1 MSDRISLR
9 LGRRDMNVF
18 TTIDKPGAPPVV
30 HVAGRHPVALCPSC
44 CRPSGTTNGTGWRDV
59 IDVVR
64 TLVVT
69 LAICVRRFVCEW
81 EDCAQ
86 KTFDERFEGIGRGGA
101 SERALAWF
109 ADLARGRATRAVAR
123 DMGVPEHYLR
133 IAVGARRHHAFER
146 RRGRLG
152 AHLAIDE
159 CSVRKNF
166 VYATVFS
173 DPDRGIVIDMAPGR
187 DASAVLFFAHLYS
200 HAERAKVRVVTID
213 CHAPYR
219 MAARVLFPNALVV
232 ADAFHLHRR
241 VLAALTEVRRD
252 AWNRWRARNRK
263 LGKPFKEARF
273 ALARARDSL
282 QADDRPAGER
292 QRLALFDATNL
303 DPDLAVAYELKE
315 AFRVAMAIGRSG
327 DVAVFAACLD
337 LFDALC
343 LTCGID
349 AFVSLAKTLRNW
361 RTEIVNYA
369 ASGGKSNAFA
379 EAIIHLIKNQKRQ
392 AHGYR
397 SWAGFRG
404 QILWAF
410 GEVVDPVTGEIRPLR
425 SLPRGEGANWFQ
437 PQFA

>member
-18 TTIDKPGAPPVV
+18 TTIDRPGARPVV
-30 HVAGRHPVALCPSC
+30 HVAGRHEVALCPSC
-44 CRPSGTTNGTGWRDV
+44 RRPSGTTNGAGWRNV
-59 IDVVR
+59 VDVVR

-81 EDCAQ
+81 EDCSQ
-86 KTFDERFEGIGRGGA
+86 RTFDERFEGIARGGA
-101 SERALAWF
+101 SERALAFF

-123 DMGVPEHYLR
+123 DLGVPEHYLR
-133 IAVGARRHHAFER
+133 VAVGARRKRAFER

-152 AHLAIDE
+152 AHLAVDE

-173 DPDRGIVIDMAPGR
+173 DPDRGVVIDMAPGR
-187 DASAVLFFAHLYS
+187 DASAILFFAHLYS
-200 HAERAKVRVVTID
+200 HAERARVRVVTID

-219 MAARVLFPNALVV
+219 MAARALFPNALVV

-263 LGKPFKEARF
+263 LGKPFKDARF
-273 ALARARDSL
+273 ALARARESL
-282 QADDRPAGER
+282 DADDRPAGER
-292 QRLALFDATNL
+292 QRLALYDATNL
-303 DPDLAVAYELKE
+303 DADLGAAYELKE

-327 DVAVFAACLD
+327 DVAVFTACLE
-337 LFDALC
+337 LFDAMC
-343 LTCGID
+343 LRSGID
-349 AFVSLAKTLRNW
+349 AFVRLAKTLREW
-361 RTEIVNYA
+361 RDEIANYA
-369 ASGGKSNAFA
+369 ASGGASNGFA
-379 EAIIHLIKNQKRQ
+379 EAVNHLIKNQKRQ

-410 GEVVDPVTGEIRPLR
+410 GEVVDPTTGEIRPLR
-425 SLPRGEGANWFQ
+425 SVPRGEGANWFQ
-437 PQFA
+437 PQFT

>member
-1 MSDRISLR
+1 MGDRISLR

-18 TTIDKPGAPPVV
+18 TTIDKVGSRPVV

-44 CRPSGTTNGTGWRDV
+44 ARPSGTTNGTGWRNV
-59 IDVVR
+59 VDVVR

-81 EDCAQ
+81 EDCGQ
-86 KTFDERFEGIGRGGA
+86 RTFDERFEGIGRGGA
-101 SERALAWF
+101 TDRALAFF
-109 ADLARGRATRAVAR
+109 ADLARGRATRSVAR
-123 DMGVPEHYLR
+123 DLGVPEHYLR
-133 IAVGARRHHAFER
+133 IAVGARRRLAFER

-152 AHLAIDE
+152 THLAIDE

-187 DASAVLFFAHLYS
+187 DASAVVFFAFLYS

-219 MAARVLFPNALVV
+219 MAARALFPNALVV

-241 VLAALTEVRRD
+241 VLAALTQVRRD
-252 AWNRWRARNRK
+252 AWNRWRARNRR
-263 LGKPFKEARF
+263 LGRPFKEARF
-273 ALARARDSL
+273 ALARAREALD
-282 QADDRPAGER
+282 ADTRPAGER
-292 QRLALFDATNL
+292 QRLALYDATNL
-303 DPDLAVAYELKE
+303 DPDLSVAYELKE
-315 AFRVAMAIGRSG
+315 AFRVAMDIGKTG

-337 LFDALC
+337 LFEALC
-343 LTCGID
+343 VASRID
-349 AFVSLAKTLRNW
+349 AFVALAKTLRNW

-369 ASGGKSNAFA
+369 ASGGASNGFA
-379 EAIIHLIKNQKRQ
+379 ESLIHLIKNQKRQ

-397 SWAGFRG
+397 SWFAFRG
-404 QILWAF
+404 QMLWAF
-410 GEVVDPVTGEIRPLR
+410 GEVVDPFTGEIRPLR
-425 SLPRGEGANWFQ
+425 SLPRGVGASWFQ
-437 PQFA
+437 PQFT